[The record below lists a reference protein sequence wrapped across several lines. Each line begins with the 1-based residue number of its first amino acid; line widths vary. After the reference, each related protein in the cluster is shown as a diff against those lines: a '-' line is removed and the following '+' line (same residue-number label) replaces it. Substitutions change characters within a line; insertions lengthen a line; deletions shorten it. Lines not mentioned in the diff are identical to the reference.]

1 MRKFLTST
9 LAAALLAVAAPAM
22 ASEGP
27 AVEHQSWSWNGPF
40 GQFDKAQLRRGFQV
54 YREICSNCHSMKLV
68 AYRNLGYLG
77 FNEDE
82 IKAIAAEKQVQD
94 GPNDQGDM
102 YMRPARPS
110 DRLVPPFPNE
120 PAARVANNGALPP
133 DLSLITKARTG
144 GGDYVFAV
152 LTGFRDAPPDG
163 VTIPDGMFY
172 NAAFPGHAIAM
183 PPPIS
188 DDQVTYADGTKATK
202 EQIAKDAVAYLTWA
216 AEPEMDQRHSLGIKT
231 LIFVFVMTCLF
242 YALKRRI
249 WAKIH

>member
-1 MRKFLTST
+1 
-9 LAAALLAVAAPAM
+9 
-22 ASEGP
+22 
-27 AVEHQSWSWNGPF
+27 
-40 GQFDKAQLRRGFQV
+40 
-54 YREICSNCHSMKLV
+54 
-68 AYRNLGYLG
+68 
-77 FNEDE
+77 
-82 IKAIAAEKQVQD
+82 
-94 GPNDQGDM
+94 
-102 YMRPARPS
+102 
-110 DRLVPPFPNE
+110 
-120 PAARVANNGALPP
+120 
-133 DLSLITKARTG
+133 
-144 GGDYVFAV
+144 
-152 LTGFRDAPPDG
+152 
-163 VTIPDGMFY
+163 MFY